1 MSYAII
7 QTSSNYFSGAF
18 NFITPFIKDFKKDL
32 SAICSLYE
40 TKLFKFTHE
49 TEERAEFFYPFYELL
64 HNADLSDFGFDDNP
78 LMFLLQSFHPYFYK
92 KIS

>member
-7 QTSSNYFSGAF
+7 QTSVNYFSGAF
-18 NFITPFIKDFKKDL
+18 NFLTPFIKDFKKDL
-32 SAICSLYE
+32 TTICSLYE

-64 HNADLSDFGFDDNP
+64 HNADKSDFGFDDNP
-78 LMFLLQSFHPYFYK
+78 LIFLLQSFHPYFYK